1 MFRYGTH
8 LFCFVGV
15 AAIQS
20 TSLLYLSEKGVL
32 FFVADYEKAYE
43 FLQKTTKKWPQSDA
57 WQAFFFAINDRKAI
71 T

>member
-20 TSLLYLSEKGVL
+20 TSLPYLSEKGVL

-43 FLQKTTKKWPQSDA
+43 FLQKSIKKWTENDVSEGL
-57 WQAFFFAINDRKAI
+57 FFAINDRKAI

>member
-1 MFRYGTH
+1 METH

-20 TSLLYLSEKGVL
+20 TSLPYLSEKGVL

-43 FLQKTTKKWPQSDA
+43 FLQKSIKKWTEKQ
-57 WQAFFFAINDRKAI
+57 
-71 T
+71 